1 MKRIWIKVLAAA
13 AVVAVLAT
21 AAVAAGRGIRRAGTG
36 SCPGNRTVAGC
47 LWTDADGDGV
57 CDYCGTV
64 ACQGQCRGAGYTDVD
79 GDGVCDHYGASRCTG
94 RWAGQGGH
102 HR

>member
-36 SCPGNRTVAGC
+36 SCPGNRTAAGC

-57 CDYCGTV
+57 CD
-64 ACQGQCRGAGYTDVD
+64 
-79 GDGVCDHYGASRCTG
+79 HYGASRCAG